1 MARGNNKKN
10 TKARVADESPALKP
24 AVSETGPD
32 LMTFDDAAE
41 EPRVSAMEDFMD
53 EFQGADDDSEDES
66 QAQAANAEFDRV
78 TRMGGL
84 PPPESIKAALESTPE
99 EGKSTAASSP
109 GSGRTA
115 HAGRSSYQSPY
126 AMQTGEEDVLS
137 GTGSKKNA
145 AKSSSLRADKSA
157 GRESLM
163 SVRSAVEDSSLTEVH
178 ALIKKA
184 LQLYADDKII
194 MAGDLLLRK
203 IDQTK
208 LHETYCKENPK
219 LAEMMNRYYVIWTAR
234 KTMDA
239 INMRRYQE
247 SVEDA
252 KAEEY
257 NRVRKE
263 IADQK
268 WREESWFSPQ
278 AYSWFKEE
286 NEMESSPDRKTCIP
300 ATLEDQET
308 SRATR
313 VWGGAD
319 DDKNKHV
326 RARLDSDSSPSSTLS
341 EANRRQEAKTK
352 QYPTKDNGAR
362 ASETPREI
370 SMQEGTK
377 YHHTVDTEKFST
389 WDLQKEHDGI
399 RVAISPDLRYR
410 DPTDESSRIYSSVVE
425 GKVDIEFFPLLSMLN
440 EVDLFPA
447 WMEGSIGGKVV
458 KCEVIER
465 QSRSNFVVRML
476 FSMTWPLA
484 WRKVVFRVMAFD
496 CLNSE
501 DQVKQ
506 MAIVL
511 EDVSIKDERAILGKN
526 PYWDVSHDKPYEGS
540 IRARVQNSCVL
551 VTPSGTPGET
561 WIQSYCSIVPRM
573 KSAPNW
579 LVDSGYRN
587 VAYNFIQMLR
597 NAKKVTKQAIYR
609 DRQMDPNNQFYSWIK
624 KRTRAALPF
633 ERCPNAVSMAGIS
646 GEDVPLVRALVQK
659 AVRINDEMTT
669 TVEVNGTAVVVD
681 KRVFAG
687 GDNQQKNFGSASNAS
702 LQKKKD
708 IYDDEEDDDCDD
720 CTSSDDEGYGLLAG
734 EEKKESSSPVRKG
747 AGGLEDAPSAKMRSA
762 EKAPEIQES
771 EIGEEVRLLS
781 NPDKVLNLGWAMEYV
796 KLERRVTVLN
806 VREGMKV
813 RRGLHWKYGD
823 EDLGVTP
830 NGGYGTVIKYDV
842 DSQIAKVRWHIPAGW
857 VFSEQKKIGKYRLG
871 PVFFDLAIYEDEVQA
886 AVTEMLHNQMDPVR
900 EKEQPLHIDL

>member
-1 MARGNNKKN
+1 MARGNKKN
-10 TKARVADESPALKP
+10 AKARVADADPSLNPAI
-24 AVSETGPD
+24 SETGPD

-53 EFQGADDDSEDES
+53 EFQGGSGEDSEEES
-66 QAQAANAEFDRV
+66 QAQAANDEFDRV

-84 PPPESIKAALESTPE
+84 PSPDSVKAALESTPE
-99 EGKSTAASSP
+99 EGKPTAASSP
-109 GSGRTA
+109 EDKNARST

-126 AMQTGEEDVLS
+126 AMQTGAEDLLS
-137 GTGSKKNA
+137 GSGSATKDA
-145 AKSSSLRADKSA
+145 VKSSQRRDNTSVT
-157 GRESLM
+157 RESL
-163 SVRSAVEDSSLTEVH
+163 SSTEDSSLSDVR
-178 ALIKKA
+178 ALVKKA

-194 MAGDLLLRK
+194 LAGDMLLRK

-208 LHETYCKENPK
+208 LHETYCKEHPK

-239 INMRRYQE
+239 INMRRHAE
-247 SVEDA
+247 AVEDA
-252 KAEEY
+252 RAEEY
-257 NRVRKE
+257 NRARKE
-263 IADQK
+263 ISDQK

-286 NEMESSPDRKTCIP
+286 NGMQASPDRKTCIHD
-300 ATLEDQET
+300 TLEDQET

-313 VWGGAD
+313 VWGGVE
-319 DDKNKHV
+319 DDKNKHA
-326 RARLDSDSSPSSTLS
+326 RARLGSDSPNGSTLS
-341 EANRRQEAKTK
+341 DANRRQEAKTK
-352 QYPTKDNGAR
+352 QYPTKDNGDR
-362 ASETPREI
+362 TSQRGL

-389 WDLQKEHDGI
+389 WDLQPEHDGV
-399 RVAISPDLRYR
+399 RVAISPDIRYR

-447 WMEGSIGGKVV
+447 WMEGSLGGKVV

-496 CLNSE
+496 CLNDE

-511 EDVSIKDERAILGKN
+511 EDISLKDERAILGTN
-526 PYWDVSHDKPYEGS
+526 PYWDISHDKPYEGS
-540 IRARVQNSCVL
+540 IRARVQNSCML

-561 WIQSYCSIVPRM
+561 WIQSYCSLIPRM

-597 NAKKVTKQAIYR
+597 NAKKVAKQAIYR
-609 DRQMDPNNQFYSWIK
+609 DRQMDPNNHFYSWIK
-624 KRTRAALPF
+624 KRTREALPF

-646 GEDVPLVRALVQK
+646 SEDVPLVRALVQK
-659 AVRINDEMTT
+659 AVRINEEMTT

-687 GDNQQKNFGSASNAS
+687 GDSQEKNFGSASSSA
-702 LQKKKD
+702 LQGKNKKCD
-708 IYDDEEDDDCDD
+708 LYEDEEDDCEDI
-720 CTSSDDEGYGLLAG
+720 TSSDDEGYGLLSG
-734 EEKKESSSPVRKG
+734 ERNDSDSPSARRP
-747 AGGLEDAPSAKMRSA
+747 GGLEDLPSKSTSA
-762 EKAPEIQES
+762 GKS
-771 EIGEEVRLLS
+771 EEVSSDAIGEEVTLLS
-781 NPDKVLNLGWAMEYV
+781 NPAKSLSLGWAMEYV

-813 RRGLHWKYGD
+813 RRGLHWKYGE
-823 EDLGVTP
+823 EDLGATP
-830 NGGYGTVIKYDV
+830 AGGYGVVVKYGV
-842 DSQIAKVRWHIPAGW
+842 DTQIAKVRWHIAGGW

-871 PVFFDLAIYEDEVQA
+871 PVFFDLALYEDEVQA

-900 EKEQPLHIDL
+900 EKQQPVHIDL